1 MNAMNCEQAK
11 KLIDQRVQLS
21 AAEAAGES
29 ARSSP
34 GATDHPD
41 WFDLDAHLAKCRK
54 CSAAFVE
61 LLRTRKL
68 LAGLADD
75 APTPRET
82 ESMWTAIQSAAAC
95 PTSSKVGDT
104 ITSAPSKRRW
114 ILHFSAATVGLAAVL
129 MLAFVVGQFRYD
141 QQDSYLAD
149 LLAPFQLGKGHAPS
163 AAARTPPAP
172 ARPEK
177 RPSSVRDSRE
187 SLRAGSHE
195 VNGDDMALDTDAL
208 ENLESL
214 GYVGAERYTAS
225 PRPVATEQRW
235 TFARRG
241 VTTAKQYTS
250 PRSSDAELGRSGER
264 GRVAVAPDAR
274 ESFETLG
281 RVSYEY
287 EVPRGPDKARA
298 VEKSTS
304 VGAKFVLRAPPEAPP
319 LPGSGEARTHP
330 AEYAEAD
337 ASDDHVFS
345 RAGPIRSDQTAASS
359 AWATNS
365 LVPLASPATKA
376 QIAEMLEMGPDQI
389 RTAFLNSQN
398 ALELA
403 REKLE
408 QARSEPVERTPD
420 AKGGIAYQQ
429 LEVYREQVAAL
440 ELQVAELDAL
450 AQEHTEGSGPPS
462 PPEQSPGAEESSPPE
477 PASKDDEKELP
488 PPRPSTRPLPKI
500 IKTGELGL
508 EVSEYD
514 EALRRAEAIV
524 GQFGAFI
531 ADVRAQEQAGGAML
545 GRLTIRVVPEHFEAL
560 FAALKTVGRV
570 EAENVK
576 AADVT
581 AQYVDLEARIRSLQ
595 ITEQRLQELIKSKSF
610 IDKIADLLEIE
621 RELTRVRSQI
631 EQFQGQ
637 LRVMADQI
645 ALSTIAVTLREP
657 ARTVPS
663 ASMSVE
669 VPTLDEAAD
678 ALGAALEKLG
688 GRLLSGKTAK
698 RDDGTLKGDY
708 NLQVSLAR
716 FGELVDAVAA
726 LGRVEQRQVKDHQL
740 DQANA
745 PSAERVKCD
754 IALVLY
760 ERSRQLPAGNVAIEI
775 DVLDAALTQLDPL
788 VAQAGGAIVS
798 NQTTRR
804 DDGSNVAELK
814 LRVPAGQF
822 AELIASLAPLGRTTA
837 RQVAGEAGRIVGGAA
852 NVLCDLSL
860 TLAEP
865 VREVPSGHM
874 TVEVAKFETARQQLS
889 ALTKEKQVQVLGSA
903 SNQRTDGTWIGAF
916 RLGIKA
922 ADMEAVVSRLASLGR
937 VESRQIS
944 GLGLGDLSRIDPAAL
959 GVIELT
965 VGEKSAIAPAPD
977 RAGESIRNRLRDA
990 LAGLYT
996 SLGLI
1001 LYGLI
1006 FLGPWLI
1013 LVLAVGWLI
1022 TRARRKTRPAPKPAK
1037 AS

>member
-1 MNAMNCEQAK
+1 MNCEHAR

-29 ARSSP
+29 TTPSP
-34 GATDHPD
+34 GATDQPD
-41 WFDLDAHLAKCRK
+41 WSDLDAHLAKCRK
-54 CSAAFVE
+54 CSAEFLE

-75 APTPRET
+75 APTPQET
-82 ESMWTAIQSAAAC
+82 ESMWTAIQSAAGC

-104 ITSAPSKRRW
+104 ITAVSSRRRW
-114 ILHFSAATVGLAAVL
+114 LLHFTAATVGLAAVL

-149 LLAPFQLGKGHAPS
+149 LLAPFQLGKGHAPP

-187 SLRAGSHE
+187 SLRAGLGRFDGGSATLDGQDSQKRRFFGHSAGDYVAPSAGPSEQSTTEQLWARLRRGE
-195 VNGDDMALDTDAL
+195 VN
-208 ENLESL
+208 
-214 GYVGAERYTAS
+214 VERYIS
-225 PRPVATEQRW
+225 P
-235 TFARRG
+235 
-241 VTTAKQYTS
+241 S
-250 PRSSDAELGRSGER
+250 SGEER
-264 GRVAVAPDAR
+264 GKGLAAEQARAPEASGF
-274 ESFETLG
+274 ESLG
-281 RVSYEY
+281 RVSYGHEAPY
-287 EVPRGPDKARA
+287 SSD
-298 VEKSTS
+298 KSTAPDS
-304 VGAKFVLRAPPEAPP
+304 STHVGAKFLLRAPPKALP
-319 LPGSGEARTHP
+319 LPESKLE
-330 AEYAEAD
+330 EL
-337 ASDDHVFS
+337 
-345 RAGPIRSDQTAASS
+345 RAYRSDQ
-359 AWATNS
+359 
-365 LVPLASPATKA
+365 V
-376 QIAEMLEMGPDQI
+376 
-389 RTAFLNSQN
+389 RTAFLDSQH
-398 ALELA
+398 ALELG

-408 QARSEPVERTPD
+408 QAGTGPVEPAPN

-429 LEVYREQVAAL
+429 LEVYPDQVAAL
-440 ELQVAELDAL
+440 ELQAEELEAL
-450 AQEHTEGSGPPS
+450 AQEYTERSGPPS
-462 PPEQSPGAEESSPPE
+462 PPEQSAGAEESIAPQPE
-477 PASKDDEKELP
+477 SKDDEKELP
-488 PPRPSTRPLPKI
+488 PPRPSTRPLPKV
-500 IKTGELGL
+500 IKTGDLEL

-514 EALRRAEAIV
+514 EALQRAEAIV
-524 GQFGAFI
+524 QQFGAFI

-545 GRLTIRVVPEHFEAL
+545 GRLTIRVVPEHFEGL

-581 AQYVDLEARIRSLQ
+581 AQYVDLEARIHSLQ

-678 ALGAALEKLG
+678 ALAAALEELG

-716 FGELVDAVAA
+716 FGELVNGIAA
-726 LGRVEQRQVKDHQL
+726 LGRVEQRQVKDHQF
-740 DQANA
+740 DQADA
-745 PSAERVKCD
+745 PWAERVKCE

-788 VAQAGGAIVS
+788 VAEAGGAIVS
-798 NQTTRR
+798 NRTTRR

-814 LRVPAGQF
+814 LRVPAGRF

-874 TVEVAKFETARQQLS
+874 TVEVAEFETARQQLS

-922 ADMEAVVSRLASLGR
+922 ADMESVVSRLASLGR

-965 VGEKSAIAPAPD
+965 IGEKSAIAPAPD

-1013 LVLAVGWLI
+1013 LVLAVAWLI
-1022 TRARRKTRPAPKPAK
+1022 TRARRKTRAAPKPAEG
-1037 AS
+1037 S